1 MNFQVSV
8 FLMNFVDWDNYF
20 VLILRIQRSKIY
32 VGLNDV
38 LEKSVKTVD
47 QKNRI
52 ARQPDPAQ

>member
-1 MNFQVSV
+1 M
-8 FLMNFVDWDNYF
+8 MNFVDWDNYF